1 MQDTRTEPTSVVSS
15 TASWIGFAA
24 IVVASWTALLG
35 LHAGDGHTAFH
46 GADASFAAVLA
57 AWLLMA
63 VAMMAPTAVPVL
75 ATLRDILHSGQQR
88 RWWWFLGAYVAVWW
102 VFALLAAGLQWWLT
116 GLGLVD
122 EHGRVVRLLGGATL
136 LLAGLYQFSSLK
148 EACLSACTSPM
159 QWFMRHWRDGDAGA
173 ARMGVH
179 HGLTCVGC
187 CWALMLLAFVG
198 GVSSLWIMAA
208 AALVMATEKVPAWGR
223 RITVP
228 LGVAL
233 VVAGVLVLLV
243 PAGDTTSHRHTA
255 SPGAWP
261 RTSFVTSFV
270 TSGKDVS

>member
-1 MQDTRTEPTSVVSS
+1 MPASAASS
-15 TASWIGFAA
+15 TTSWIAFAVLIA
-24 IVVASWTALLG
+24 GSWAVLLAAHG
-35 LHAGDGHTAFH
+35 GDEHLAFH
-46 GADASFAAVLA
+46 GAGASFGPVLV

-75 ATLRDILHSGQQR
+75 ATLRDILHAGQQR
-88 RWWWFLGAYVAVWW
+88 RWWWFLGGYVAMWW
-102 VFALLAAGLQWWLT
+102 VFALVAAGLQWWLT

-122 EHGRVVRLLGGATL
+122 EHGRMVRLLGGATL
-136 LLAGLYQFSSLK
+136 LIAGLYQFSSLK

-159 QWFMRHWRDGDAGA
+159 QWFLRHWRDGDAGA

-198 GVSSLWIMAA
+198 GVSSLWIMAV
-208 AALVMATEKVPAWGR
+208 AALVMAIEKVPAWGR

-243 PAGDTTSHRHTA
+243 PARDAASHRHAT
-255 SPGAWP
+255 SPATSP
-261 RTSFVTSFV
+261 ARRPSASFVTSFV
-270 TSGKDVS
+270 TSGKGVS

>member
-1 MQDTRTEPTSVVSS
+1 MQDTRTVPTSAVSS
-15 TASWIGFAA
+15 TISWIAFAVLIA
-24 IVVASWTALLG
+24 GSWAVLLG
-35 LHAGDGHTAFH
+35 VHGGDGHLALH
-46 GADASFAAVLA
+46 GAGASFTAVLA

-75 ATLRDILHSGQQR
+75 ATLRDILHAGQQR
-88 RWWWFLGAYVAVWW
+88 RWWWFLGGYVAVWW
-102 VFALLAAGLQWWLT
+102 VFALGSAGLQWWLT

-122 EHGRVVRLLGGATL
+122 ERGRMVRLLGGVTL

-159 QWFMRHWRDGDAGA
+159 QWFLRHWRDGDAGA
-173 ARMGVH
+173 ARMGAH

-208 AALVMATEKVPAWGR
+208 TALVMAVEKVPAWGP

-233 VVAGVLVLLV
+233 VVAGVLVLLG
-243 PAGDTTSHRHTA
+243 PARSTESHRHTT
-255 SPGAWP
+255 SPATRP
-261 RTSFVTSFV
+261 SASFVTSFV